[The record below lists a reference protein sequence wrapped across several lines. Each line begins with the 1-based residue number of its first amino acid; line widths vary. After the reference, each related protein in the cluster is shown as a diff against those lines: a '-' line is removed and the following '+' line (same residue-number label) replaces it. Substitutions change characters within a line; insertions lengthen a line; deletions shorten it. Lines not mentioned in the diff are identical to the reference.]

1 MHWVSRYHAFTG
13 SRSAGNSNQIKPFL
27 ETLSQTQE
35 DWQVRQAER
44 AVSLYLYFK
53 KSGYSGNTCTHIPGP
68 QKIPSEWSTVM
79 EELVRL
85 LRLRHRSYRTEKTYV
100 NWTKRFSIYL
110 NHKSASGVTQSD
122 LTDFLSYLAVEKEI
136 SASTQKQA
144 FNALLFV
151 FRNVFG
157 KQISGLEGTIHSH
170 IPRRLPVVLARSE
183 ITRIFSRLKDTHRLM
198 AAIIYGGGLRLQ
210 ECLMLRIKDVDFER
224 ICIIVRSGKGDKDR
238 QTILPINLLND
249 LRKHIRIIRKIY
261 EKDRK
266 EQVEAVWLPPALE
279 RKYPDAGREWAWF
292 WLFPSYK
299 LSIDPVSKKIRRHH
313 LYPSTLQ
320 KAFRKAVMEAGIAK
334 RATVHSLRHSFATHL
349 IENGYDIRTIQ
360 ELLGHSNVQTTMIY
374 THVAKKNKLGVKS
387 PMDEM

>member
-1 MHWVSRYHAFTG
+1 MVAFYFRNGGFLKPERVAFLPRIMH
-13 SRSAGNSNQIKPFL
+13 
-27 ETLSQTQE
+27 
-35 DWQVRQAER
+35 
-44 AVSLYLYFK
+44 
-53 KSGYSGNTCTHIPGP
+53 
-68 QKIPSEWSTVM
+68 
-79 EELVRL
+79 
-85 LRLRHRSYRTEKTYV
+85 V

-110 NHKSASGVTQSD
+110 NHKSVSGVTQSD
-122 LTDFLSYLAVEKEI
+122 LTDFLSYLAVEKKI

-157 KQISGLEGTIHSH
+157 KEISGLEGTIHSH

-183 ITRIFSRLKDTHRLM
+183 ITRIFSRLKDTNRLM

-224 ICIIVRSGKGDKDR
+224 TCVTVRSGKGGKDR
-238 QTILPINLLND
+238 QTILPGNLVSD
-249 LRKHIRIIRKIY
+249 LRKHVRIIRKIY

-266 EQVEAVWLPPALE
+266 EQVGAVWLPPALE

-292 WLFPSYK
+292 WLFPSNK

-320 KAFRKAVMEAGIAK
+320 KAFRKAVMEAEIAK